1 MVIQRARRS
10 HATGAILFIRSKRC
24 TKALPRKPEIIV
36 SACRAITEERRRKSN
51 WFNLGE
57 LLHVYLVHR
66 RLFCLCVRGKTPLTW
81 GLQTVMHSFVC
92 TFLIYIYTSNKD
104 FAKKTG
110 FKSLKTLP
118 YLSLNHPWW
127 NDLLQLTCSKVSREL
142 RRKKRRK
149 IGIVE
154 NAIKGLCSK
163 LYKLLF
169 KDERNR
175 TLSLKEEHLFLPTV
189 ISLENWRIG
198 ARFFLQQSYELWD
211 KSFRL
216 SPQGQEM
223 ETE

>member
-92 TFLIYIYTSNKD
+92 TFLIYIYIQVTRISPKKQVSNRWK
-104 FAKKTG
+104 
-110 FKSLKTLP
+110 LCLI
-118 YLSLNHPWW
+118 YPWIIP
-127 NDLLQLTCSKVSREL
+127 DEMTCYSWLV
-142 RRKKRRK
+142 
-149 IGIVE
+149 
-154 NAIKGLCSK
+154 
-163 LYKLLF
+163 
-169 KDERNR
+169 
-175 TLSLKEEHLFLPTV
+175 
-189 ISLENWRIG
+189 
-198 ARFFLQQSYELWD
+198 ARF
-211 KSFRL
+211 
-216 SPQGQEM
+216 QENYA
-223 ETE
+223 EKEKEK